1 MERLQAVIALSLA
14 VFLGFFISAAEGS
27 TIIVVL
33 GGLVGAAIGL
43 AIVAYTARKPQMFW
57 PILIVGSI
65 VSTGFMLHGYT
76 MADEY
81 VVGCLILGS
90 LAAGAVRPRNLS
102 VIRSEGVHSSDLD
115 RLHRFVFA
123 VWIMYMLFECF
134 RGMIVLSSP
143 RKVRWIVYF
152 LMLGILMPILS
163 GKKYST
169 PSVRKMS
176 FLVVAAALIYFS
188 FYSGYGLFFELLG
201 INRYDLQYAMVGV
214 GVNVG
219 AIAIWGTTAYTMFP
233 LVIAMPAC
241 FIIINDKSRVYRLL
255 GWITLLVSACTAL
268 YYDSRVAILTITA
281 FMLISLFSLG
291 IRRWLTMVVICVFIL
306 SFFFS
311 FVWQKNRNIGYFLSD
326 TFGTISSLR
335 QAEQSGVG
343 GHDIDRYVWAKAGLF
358 SISDSWQ
365 HFLFGYGFRTSGH
378 VVAPHV
384 YDLFISYKRPKAYDE
399 DVSTEAIT
407 NLLVD
412 TGMVGLLLL
421 LINFILVAFQIWR
434 WKGNP
439 NRNVLILSLFIMF
452 GWLFVINIV
461 DVMLFYLM
469 IMPSG
474 FLVQLSRYNSPQ
486 GSNDPQNYRTYQ
498 LSS

>member
-1 MERLQAVIALSLA
+1 MQTFLIAIAGLIGA
-14 VFLGFFISAAEGS
+14 GIGF
-27 TIIVVL
+27 
-33 GGLVGAAIGL
+33 
-43 AIVAYTARKPQMFW
+43 AIVACVALKPRLFW

-76 MADEY
+76 MVDEY
-81 VVGCLILGS
+81 VVGCIILGS
-90 LAAGAVRPRNLS
+90 FVASSLATMRYQSR
-102 VIRSEGVHSSDLD
+102 RSNALQ
-115 RLHRFVFA
+115 RLHRFVFLLL
-123 VWIMYMLFECF
+123 ITYILFQCF
-134 RGMIVLSSP
+134 RGILVLDSP
-143 RKVRWIVYF
+143 RKIRWIVFYM
-152 LMLGILMPILS
+152 MLGTLVPLL
-163 GKKYST
+163 YRRRYPV

-176 FLVVAAALIYFS
+176 FWVVVAALIYFS

-201 INRYDLQYAMVGV
+201 ISRYDLQYAMVGV
-214 GVNVG
+214 GVNFG
-219 AIAIWGTTAYTMFP
+219 AISIWGTTAYTMFP
-233 LVIAMPAC
+233 LVIVMPAC
-241 FIIINDKSRVYRLL
+241 FIIINDKSCVYRRL
-255 GWITLLVSACTAL
+255 GWTTLLVSVCTAL

-281 FMLISLFSLG
+281 FMVISFFSVG
-291 IRRWLTMVVICVFIL
+291 IRKWFTLVIICML
-306 SFFFS
+306 SLSLFFS
-311 FVWQKNRNIGYFLSD
+311 FVWQKNRDVGSFLSD
-326 TFGTISSLR
+326 TYGTISSLR

-365 HFLFGYGFRTSGH
+365 HFLFGYGFRTSGR

-384 YDLFISYKRPKAYDE
+384 YNLFIEYGRPRAYKE
-399 DVSTEAIT
+399 DVATEAIT

-412 TGMVGLLLL
+412 TGMVGLFLLI
-421 LINFILVAFQIWR
+421 INFILGALQIWR
-434 WKGNP
+434 QKKNP
-439 NRNVLILSLFIMF
+439 YRSILILSLFIMF

-474 FLVQLSRYNSPQ
+474 FLVQLSRYDSPQ